1 MCLEIDYSKKSLNK
15 RIVWKV
21 FDRQGGKIA
30 SLFQAA
36 IYPKGKL
43 VNRSVGVPDDG
54 NGYGGHGLHFFTSK
68 AFAKAMAYTWA
79 HTYIAKFAV
88 DPADFMFA
96 STDGKEAMYERA
108 TRIGNFIKMTE

>member
-21 FDRQGGKIA
+21 FGRQGGKIV

-43 VNRSVGVPDDG
+43 VNRNVGIPDDG
-54 NGYGGHGLHFFTSK
+54 YGYSGHGLHFFTSK
-68 AFAKAMAYTWA
+68 AFAKALANAWS

-88 DPADFMFA
+88 DPVDFMFA
-96 STDGKEAMYERA
+96 SKDGKKAIYERA